1 MADIQS
7 IIEVLDLL
15 RSHNSRIGSYQMH
28 TINTSTLNF
37 SVKLSNGIIQI
48 SQEAVQDIKNAK
60 PLEQDIDQMLSTF
73 RPIN

>member
-1 MADIQS
+1 
-7 IIEVLDLL
+7 
-15 RSHNSRIGSYQMH
+15 MH